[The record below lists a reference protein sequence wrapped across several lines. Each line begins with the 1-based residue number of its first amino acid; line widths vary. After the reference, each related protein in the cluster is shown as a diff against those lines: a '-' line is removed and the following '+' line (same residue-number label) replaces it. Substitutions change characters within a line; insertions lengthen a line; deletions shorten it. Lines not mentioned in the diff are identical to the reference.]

1 MDNLNGTG
9 KLVGALV
16 VGALAGAALGI
27 LFAPAKGSKT
37 RSNIIDGAKDL
48 AGDFKKKMT
57 DEAAAL
63 RKKAEDLENMAKDKV
78 EEVFES
84 VKHKT
89 EDAVKAQK

>member
-9 KLVGALV
+9 KLIGALV
-16 VGALAGAALGI
+16 VGVLAGAALGI

-48 AGDFKKKMT
+48 ADNIKKKMT

-63 RKKAEDLENMAKDKV
+63 RKKAEEFENMAKEKMDD
-78 EEVFES
+78 VFDS
-84 VKHKT
+84 VKQKT
-89 EDAVKAQK
+89 ADSSKNH

>member
-9 KLVGALV
+9 KLIGALV
-16 VGALAGAALGI
+16 VGVLAGAALGV

-48 AGDFKKKMT
+48 ADSIKKKMT

-63 RKKAEDLENMAKDKV
+63 RKKAEEFENMAKEKMDD
-78 EEVFES
+78 VFDN
-84 VKHKT
+84 VKQKT
-89 EDAVKAQK
+89 ADSSKNH

>member
-1 MDNLNGTG
+1 MDNLNNTG

-27 LFAPAKGSKT
+27 LFAPDKGSKT
-37 RSNIIDGAKDL
+37 RSNLFEGAKDL
-48 AGDFKKKMT
+48 ANDAKKKMT

-63 RKKAEDLENMAKDKV
+63 RKKADDLENAVKDKV
-78 EEVFES
+78 EEVYEN

-89 EDAVKAQK
+89 EDALKNHR